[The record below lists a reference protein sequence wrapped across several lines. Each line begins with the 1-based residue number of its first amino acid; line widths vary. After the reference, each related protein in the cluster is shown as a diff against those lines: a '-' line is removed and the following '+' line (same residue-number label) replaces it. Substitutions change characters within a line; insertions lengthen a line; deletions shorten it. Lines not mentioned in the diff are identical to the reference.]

1 MAMIINSKLHISEGR
16 GQPVSLKVHIDGCSD
31 HGSNNDLLAEQWT
44 DILKVN
50 VERKT
55 KSKHCEVEA
64 TFEVIDFK
72 NYFFVLGERKR
83 LPNEVSAYQQD
94 LYAVRATGGSRSLA
108 AIQTD
113 LFGSKFFEGSNEN
126 YDATI
131 LPTKHAKKVCNRFIV
146 GTAKPVPTSDGK
158 ILQL

>member
-31 HGSNNDLLAEQWT
+31 HGCNNDLLAEQWT

-72 NYFFVLGERKR
+72 NYFFILGERKR
-83 LPNEVSAYQQD
+83 QPNEMSAYQQD

-113 LFGSKFFEGSNEN
+113 LFSSNFFEGSEEN
-126 YDATI
+126 YNATI
-131 LPTKHAKKVCNRFIV
+131 LPTKHASKVCNRLMV
-146 GTAKPVPTSDGK
+146 RTTKPVPTSDGK
-158 ILQL
+158 IS